1 MDCNN
6 RSGRLAM
13 IIAMPIVALM
23 VGGVFG
29 VGVAIQRQIL
39 VPPQLDLRIGSVRI
53 LANSSGPQLVPACLS
68 LSPTLYVP
76 TSKATCS
83 QQSYV
88 VWVIIQTG
96 ASDDKPWM
104 LQLLDVQLKG
114 N

>member
-1 MDCNN
+1 MYCNN
-6 RSGRLAM
+6 RSGRLAVIM
-13 IIAMPIVALM
+13 AMPIMALM
-23 VGGVFG
+23 VVGIIG

-76 TSKATCS
+76 TSAATCS

-88 VWVIIQTG
+88 VWIVIQTG
-96 ASDDKPWM
+96 ASDDMPWM
-104 LQLLDVQLKG
+104 LQLLNVQLKG